1 MEKNMKKEIS
11 CGTITF
17 YNDKVLLI
25 KQNRGYIGFPKGHM
39 EPGETEIDTAIRETK
54 EETNIDVK
62 IHKDKKN
69 HISYV
74 INDRI
79 SKDVVFFLAEP
90 ISFEIQKQDS
100 EIEKTMWVD
109 KSLVCEYLSYD
120 DTKEVF
126 LEALNDIKNLTQ

>member
-1 MEKNMKKEIS
+1 MKKEIS

-17 YNDKVLLI
+17 YKDRILLI
-25 KQNRGYIGFPKGHM
+25 KQNRGYVGFPKGHM
-39 EPGETEIDTAIRETK
+39 EEGETEEETAIRETK

-62 IHKDKKN
+62 IHKDKKYCIN
-69 HISYV
+69 YT
-74 INDRI
+74 INDKI

-90 ISFEIQKQDS
+90 ISFEIKNQDT
-100 EIEKTMWVD
+100 EVEKTMWVD

-126 LEALNDIKNLTQ
+126 IEALNDIDYLTKDN

>member
-1 MEKNMKKEIS
+1 MKKEIS

-17 YNDKVLLI
+17 YKDRILLI
-25 KQNRGYIGFPKGHM
+25 KQNRGYVGFPKGHM
-39 EPGETEIDTAIRETK
+39 EEGETEEETAIRETK

-62 IHKDKKN
+62 IHKDKKYCIN
-69 HISYV
+69 YT
-74 INDRI
+74 INDKI

-90 ISFEIQKQDS
+90 ISFEIKNQDT
-100 EIEKTMWVD
+100 EVEKTMWVD

-126 LEALNDIKNLTQ
+126 IEALNDIDYLTKDK

>member
-1 MEKNMKKEIS
+1 MKKEIS

-17 YNDKVLLI
+17 YKGKVLLI
-25 KQNRGYIGFPKGHM
+25 KQNRGYVGFPNGHM
-39 EPGETEIDTAIRETK
+39 EKGQTEEETAIRETK

-62 IHKDKKN
+62 VHKDKK
-69 HISYV
+69 YC
-74 INDRI
+74 INYTINNSI

-90 ISFEIQKQDS
+90 ISFDIQKQDS
-100 EIEKTMWVD
+100 EIEKSMWVD

-126 LEALNDIKNLTQ
+126 LEALNDIKKLTENK